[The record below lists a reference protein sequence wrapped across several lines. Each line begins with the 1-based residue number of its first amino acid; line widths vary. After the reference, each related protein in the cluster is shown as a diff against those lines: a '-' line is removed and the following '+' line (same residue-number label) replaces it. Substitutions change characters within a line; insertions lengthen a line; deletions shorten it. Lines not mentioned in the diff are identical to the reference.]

1 MLMETDER
9 RTCPA
14 HEGGS
19 DMFMNM
25 EAEILLLE
33 GEVPL
38 AVNAVGVEGK
48 AGGRGD
54 GVGP

>member
-54 GVGP
+54 GIGP